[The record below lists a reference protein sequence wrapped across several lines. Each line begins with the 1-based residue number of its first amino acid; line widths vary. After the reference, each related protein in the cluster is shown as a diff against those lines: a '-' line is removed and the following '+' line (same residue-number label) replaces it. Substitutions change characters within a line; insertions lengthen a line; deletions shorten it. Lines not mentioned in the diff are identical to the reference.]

1 MAIEISEH
9 SKIPDPNNVTCQ
21 YCGKEIAKFV
31 NDEMVPGPVI
41 CYKNGNIPVPNFGW
55 LCSFECAE
63 NFEKEHN
70 VKFMR
75 TVDGRIDYYEGEFN

>member
-1 MAIEISEH
+1 MKTLASEH
-9 SKIPDPNNVTCQ
+9 SKIPDPDKVTCQ

-31 NDEMVPGPVI
+31 NDEMVPSPVV

-63 NFEKEHN
+63 KLEKEYK
-70 VKFMR
+70 VQFIR
-75 TVDGRIDYYEGEFN
+75 TVDGRIDYYEGDFN